1 MPIGRQFVDGRSRP
15 SDCARSP
22 KIFAASGRIGASSGL
37 KSISTLTA
45 YFETVS
51 PSIPNGLVS
60 VKRSKSLPSSRFH
73 SSIVVGSTCQ
83 TPDRSGLPSDARG
96 ARALRSTLPSLVRG
110 APGVGWFSH
119 CAEALLAR
127 NTKSRQSFRTRRPSN
142 RDRVVR
148 EAEIIGVEC
157 PRGTAMSKKTSR
169 RELLRMGAVAGGS
182 LLAARKGLAAEAGAR
197 KLGIPLGPYGERSP
211 FEKATRWTRESKTP
225 ETGSSFTPLHTS
237 VGTLTPSSLHYERH
251 HSGIPT
257 IDPAKHRLVI
267 HGMVSRPLSLSM
279 DEIRRLPSI
288 TRTLVLECG
297 GNSGGEW
304 SAPGA
309 ADVQRSY
316 GLVSCS
322 EWTGVPLAALLA
334 EAGENSLLAYGQN
347 GEAIRPS
354 QGYPLRLINPGW
366 EGNTNVKW
374 LHSLRVADQPYMARD
389 ETSKYSDL
397 MPDGKARIFTYAM
410 EAKSVITFPSGG
422 QTLAGRG
429 PYELTGLA
437 WSGRGRI
444 DRVEVTT
451 DGGTS
456 WIAAKLQEPRLPI
469 ALTRFRMS
477 WRFEGRDAIIASRAI
492 DESGYVQPTR
502 EALVAV
508 RGTNSNYHYNG
519 IKFWKVGADGT
530 VTNA

>member
-1 MPIGRQFVDGRSRP
+1 MSAIAGG
-15 SDCARSP
+15 
-22 KIFAASGRIGASSGL
+22 G
-37 KSISTLTA
+37 
-45 YFETVS
+45 
-51 PSIPNGLVS
+51 
-60 VKRSKSLPSSRFH
+60 
-73 SSIVVGSTCQ
+73 
-83 TPDRSGLPSDARG
+83 
-96 ARALRSTLPSLVRG
+96 
-110 APGVGWFSH
+110 
-119 CAEALLAR
+119 LLAG
-127 NTKSRQSFRTRRPSN
+127 
-142 RDRVVR
+142 RD
-148 EAEIIGVEC
+148 A
-157 PRGTAMSKKTSR
+157 
-169 RELLRMGAVAGGS
+169 
-182 LLAARKGLAAEAGAR
+182 LAADAR

-225 ETGSSFTPLHTS
+225 ETGSSFTPLQTS
-237 VGTLTPSSLHYERH
+237 FGTLTPSSLHYERH
-251 HSGIPT
+251 HSGIPA
-257 IDPAKHRLVI
+257 IDPAQHRLVI

-279 DEIRRLPSI
+279 DEIKRLPSI

-297 GNSGGEW
+297 GNSGCEW
-304 SAPGA
+304 TAPGA

-334 EAGENSLLAYGQN
+334 EAGVRPGATWVIAEGADACRMMRSIPIAKALDNSLLAYGQN

-374 LHSLRVADQPYMARD
+374 LHSLRLADQPYMARD

-410 EAKSVITFPSGG
+410 EAKSIITFPSGG
-422 QTLAGRG
+422 QTLPGRG
-429 PYELTGLA
+429 QYELTGLA

-469 ALTRFRMS
+469 ALTRFRLP
-477 WRFEGRDAIIASRAI
+477 WRFDGRDAVIASRAI
-492 DESGYVQPTR
+492 DETGYVQPTR

-508 RGTNSNYHYNG
+508 RGTNSIYHYNG
-519 IKFWKVGADGT
+519 IKFWRVRADGT
-530 VTNA
+530 VTNG